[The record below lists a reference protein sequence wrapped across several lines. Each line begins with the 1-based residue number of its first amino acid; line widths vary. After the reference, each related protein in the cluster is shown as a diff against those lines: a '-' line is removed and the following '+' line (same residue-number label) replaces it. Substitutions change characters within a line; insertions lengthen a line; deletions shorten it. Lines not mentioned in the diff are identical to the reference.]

1 MDYITHIN
9 LYLSNLICAC
19 FYRWGLLPLIGSV
32 PKYSNIKMKKKE
44 GFSGQRTIVLPK
56 SIIQALE
63 QDPIT
68 ANVHVTDI
76 GYYPNAKFHFRK
88 RDEGIEQHILLYC
101 ISGCGWVEVDGRRS
115 RLNENQLVVL
125 PAGTPHQYG
134 SDTSTP
140 WSIYWLHFKGEQAQL
155 YAQRLGVPVS
165 LEPSSTSR
173 NEERIG
179 LFESIYSTLEMGYGV
194 DNLCYAS
201 ICLQYFLGSIL
212 FKDRYANRNDG
223 ASPAA
228 DTVSQCIHFMNEN
241 IEKKLTLNDL
251 TAFAKYSST
260 QLTAIFK
267 ARTGYSPIDYLILLK
282 VQKACQYLD
291 HTKMKIT
298 QISPKVG
305 IEDPLY
311 FSRIFQKKMGMSP
324 SEYRKK
330 DKG

>member
-9 LYLSNLICAC
+9 LYLSNLICSC
-19 FYRWGLLPLIGSV
+19 FYSWGLLPLAGCFTQ
-32 PKYSNIKMKKKE
+32 YSNIKMKKKE
-44 GFSGQRTIVLPK
+44 GFSGQRTIVLPNF
-56 SIIQALE
+56 IIQGLE
-63 QDPIT
+63 QDAVT
-68 ANVHVTDI
+68 SGLHVTDI
-76 GYYPNAKFHFRK
+76 GYYPKAKFHFRK
-88 RDEGIEQHILLYC
+88 RDKGIGQHILLYC
-101 ISGCGWVEVDGRRS
+101 ISGCGWIEVDGRRS
-115 RLNENQLVVL
+115 KLKENQLVVL

-140 WSIYWLHFKGEQAQL
+140 WSIYWLHFKGEQAQF
-155 YAQRLGVPVS
+155 YAQRLAAPVS
-165 LEPSSTSR
+165 LEPSTTSR
-173 NEERIG
+173 NEDRIS
-179 LFESIYSTLEMGYGV
+179 LFENIYSTLEMGYSI
-194 DNLCYAS
+194 DNLYYAS

-212 FKDRYANRNDG
+212 FKEQYANRNDST
-223 ASPAA
+223 SPAA
-228 DTVSQCIHFMNEN
+228 DTVSQCIHFMTEN

-260 QLTAIFK
+260 QLTSIFK

-282 VQKACQYLD
+282 LQKACQYLD